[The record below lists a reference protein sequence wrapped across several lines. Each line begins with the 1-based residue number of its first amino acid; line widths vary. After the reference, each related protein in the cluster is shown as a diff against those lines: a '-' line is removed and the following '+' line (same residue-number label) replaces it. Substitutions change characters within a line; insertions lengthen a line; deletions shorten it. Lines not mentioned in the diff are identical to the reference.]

1 MKFPLLFSFILISF
15 AAKSQTI
22 SLDSAQYFAGKTVS
36 VCGKVQG
43 IYKSKKE
50 AIFINFG
57 KPYPNNTF
65 TAVIFPT
72 SLKDFYYNPKDS
84 LNNLDI
90 CITGEVKMYNG
101 KAEIIVS
108 KPNQITA
115 NKK

>member
-1 MKFPLLFSFILISF
+1 ML
-15 AAKSQTI
+15 AAVLQN
-22 SLDSAQYFAGKTVS
+22 AGYKT
-36 VCGKVQG
+36 GL
-43 IYKSKKE
+43 
-50 AIFINFG
+50 
-57 KPYPNNTF
+57 
-65 TAVIFPT
+65 VIFPT